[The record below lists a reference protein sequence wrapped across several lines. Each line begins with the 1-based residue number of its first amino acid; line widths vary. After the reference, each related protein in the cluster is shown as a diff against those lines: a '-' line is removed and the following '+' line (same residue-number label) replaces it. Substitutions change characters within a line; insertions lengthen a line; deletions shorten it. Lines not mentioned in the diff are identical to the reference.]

1 MPLFRIESEE
11 ARGRAW
17 LGRIILVRPVS
28 FALLTATALGI
39 ALALAAFFVLGE
51 YTRKARVTG
60 IVSPASGVVRVIAPQ
75 SGVVEAVQIS
85 EGASVFKD
93 APMMRL
99 ADGRVGGSTQD
110 VGSAITSR
118 LIERRRALAH
128 QRAFTTA
135 AMLTE
140 QSALSQKQSGLPKE
154 LAQLDA
160 EIFSHAQ
167 RTMLAKEGLQRAY
180 RLERIGFLSAAGLD
194 REKDTALDHESRL
207 EAARRTRLAL
217 ARELATL
224 GFEIDAA
231 RARANAQLASLDVQR
246 AAIDQEGI
254 ERELQYRAQIV
265 APSSGIVATVLVEP
279 GQTVTSGMPLAT
291 IIPSNARL
299 EAHLYAPSRSIGF
312 VRAGQEVLLR
322 YLSYPHQKFGSHK
335 AHVLA
340 VSRNP
345 MLPSELGFTP
355 IDGSREPLYRIKV
368 ALDAQSITAYGKQ
381 EPLQA
386 GMQIE
391 ADILLDRR
399 RLIEWIF
406 EPLLSLAGRT

>member
-11 ARGRAW
+11 ARERAW

-28 FALLTATALGI
+28 FALLTAMALGI

-60 IVSPASGVVRVIAPQ
+60 IISPAAGVVRVIAPQ
-75 SGVVEAVQIS
+75 SGIVEAIQIS

-99 ADGRVGGSTQD
+99 ADGRAGGSTQD
-110 VGSAITSR
+110 VGSAITAR
-118 LIERRRALAH
+118 LIERHRALAR
-128 QRAFTTA
+128 QREFTMA

-140 QSALSQKQSGLPKE
+140 QSALSHRQSGLAKE

-160 EIFSHAQ
+160 EIFSQAQ
-167 RTMLAKEGLQRAY
+167 RTMLAQEGLQRAY
-180 RLERIGFLSAAGLD
+180 RLESIGFLSAAGLD
-194 REKDTALDHESRL
+194 RETDTALDHESRL
-207 EAARRTRLAL
+207 GAARRTRLAL

-224 GFEIDAA
+224 DFEIDAA

-246 AAIDQEGI
+246 ATIDQEGI
-254 ERELQYRAQIV
+254 ERGLQYRAQIV
-265 APSSGIVATVLVEP
+265 APSSGIVATVLVES

>member
-1 MPLFRIESEE
+1 MSLFRTESEE
-11 ARGRAW
+11 ARSRAW
-17 LGRIILVRPVS
+17 LGKIVLVRPVS
-28 FALLTATALGI
+28 FALLTVIALGI
-39 ALALAAFFVLGE
+39 AVALAAFFILGE
-51 YTRKARVTG
+51 YTRKARVAG
-60 IVSPASGVVRVIAPQ
+60 IVSPAAGVVRVIAPQ
-75 SGVVEAVQIS
+75 SGVVEAIRIS
-85 EGASVFKD
+85 EGASVSKD

-99 ADGRVGGSTQD
+99 ADGRAGGSTHD
-110 VGSAITSR
+110 VGSAIAAQ

-128 QRAFTTA
+128 QREFTTA
-135 AMLTE
+135 AMITE
-140 QSALSQKQSGLPKE
+140 QGSLAHRQSALAKE
-154 LAQLDA
+154 LAQLDT
-160 EIFSHAQ
+160 EIFSQAQ
-167 RTMLAKEGLQRAY
+167 RAMLAQDGLRRAY
-180 RLERIGFLSAAGLD
+180 RLEGIGFLSAAGLD
-194 REKDTALDHESRL
+194 KERDSALDQESRL

-217 ARELATL
+217 ARDLAAVE
-224 GFEIDAA
+224 FDIASA

-246 AAIDQEGI
+246 AALDQEGI
-254 ERELQYRAQIV
+254 ERGLQYRAEIV

-279 GQTVTSGMPLAT
+279 GQTVTSGTPLAT
-291 IIPSNARL
+291 IIPSHARL

-312 VRAGQEVLLR
+312 VRAGQVVLLR

-335 AHVLA
+335 ARVLA

-345 MLPSELGFTP
+345 MPPNELGFTP

-368 ALDAQSITAYGKQ
+368 ALDEQSITAYGKQ

-386 GMQIE
+386 GMQVE